1 MTKDGRFKLSRRT
14 TCRICGSA
22 ELTPHLDLGEQPP
35 SNSFLDPDAIAA
47 EQTFPLRVYLCR
59 QCGLSQLL
67 DIVASQDIFDDYLY
81 LSSTSRALCRHYAGL
96 VDSALTDFDPAE
108 NSLVIDIGCNDGVLL
123 KGYPPGRH
131 RLLGI
136 EPSSAGKYAQAAGF
150 EVVKEFFDA
159 EAGARVRN
167 THGPAQIA
175 TATNVFAHVDDVQ
188 SFAAGIRVLLADD
201 GVYIIEFPYLLDM
214 VDGCYFDTI
223 YHEHLSYFALTPL
236 MRLFQ
241 DTGLRAFRVT
251 RVEVGASG
259 PGLRLFVC
267 REEAPHGTDNSIDAM
282 LAHEREWGV
291 TGMARYEDFCKRVSR
306 VRKKL
311 LDMIEEF
318 NLKGHKLGAFGA
330 PAKGN
335 TLLNFLG
342 LTSEDI
348 VAVSDNNELKVG
360 KVTPGTHIPIV
371 DDAAFLRTGVSH
383 ALLLAWNYAPF
394 FLENAEFIKQGGKFI
409 IPLPTPEIR
418 P

>member
-14 TCRICGSA
+14 ACRICGGT
-22 ELTPHLDLGEQPP
+22 ELTLYLDLGEQPP
-35 SNSFLDPDAIAA
+35 SNSFPRPDAIAA
-47 EQTFPLRVYLCR
+47 EQEFPLRVYLCR

-67 DIVASQDIFDDYLY
+67 DIVASGDIFDDYLY
-81 LSSTSRALCRHYAGL
+81 LSSTSKALCRHYAGL
-96 VDSALTDFDPAE
+96 VDSALSDFDPAE
-108 NSLVIDIGCNDGVLL
+108 NSLMIDIGCNDGVLL
-123 KGYPPGRH
+123 KGYAPGH
-131 RLLGI
+131 YRLLGI
-136 EPSSAGKYAQAAGF
+136 EPSSAGRYAEEAGF
-150 EVVKEFFDA
+150 EVLKEFFDA
-159 EAGARVRN
+159 EAGDRIRN
-167 THGPAQIA
+167 THGPARFV
-175 TATNVFAHVDDVQ
+175 TATNVFAHVDDVR
-188 SFAAGIRVLLADD
+188 SFAAGIRALLADD

-214 VDGCYFDTI
+214 IDKCYFDTI

-236 MRLFQ
+236 MRLFEESR
-241 DTGLRAFRVT
+241 LRAFRVS

-267 REEAPHGTDNSIDAM
+267 REEASHGADDSIAAM
-282 LAHEREWGV
+282 LDHERRWGV
-291 TGMARYEDFCKRVSR
+291 TDVAPYEDFSRRVSH
-306 VRKKL
+306 VRNEI
-311 LDMIEEF
+311 LDMIGKF

-335 TLLNFLG
+335 TLLNYLG
-342 LTSEDI
+342 LTCEEI
-348 VAVSDNNELKVG
+348 IAVSDNNELKVG